1 MLLCI
6 KTLHCSSRPVLPLP
20 GRMLFTTAMNAVP
33 SLQLG
38 PKSLTCFDHWLI
50 MFAQKIFSLNKKYFA
65 IIFPPLLTSTPSW
78 RETWAWTHCSSAFLA
93 PSFHFSCA
101 LRTLPSRTEQY
112 RFNSANIFQEEQI
125 FSHLS
130 ESLRLRPGCWR
141 IRGAPRWGW
150 WTSGPAS
157 PGLGCSPQSGETW
170 VYKKLSFGVKIY

>member
-20 GRMLFTTAMNAVP
+20 GRILFTTAMKAVP

-50 MFAQKIFSLNKKYFA
+50 MFAQKIFSLNKKYFV

-112 RFNSANIFQEEQI
+112 RFNSANIFRKSRYFLTWAGVCVSVLAAGVSAALHAGAGEPLAQLLQD
-125 FSHLS
+125 SGVL
-130 ESLRLRPGCWR
+130 LNLDKRGVLVKTRLY
-141 IRGAPRWGW
+141 
-150 WTSGPAS
+150 
-157 PGLGCSPQSGETW
+157 L
-170 VYKKLSFGVKIY
+170 V

>member
-1 MLLCI
+1 MYWDPPMQQRTRA
-6 KTLHCSSRPVLPLP
+6 TLTWP
-20 GRMLFTTAMNAVP
+20 NAVHHGDEGCAVP
-33 SLQLG
+33 PAGTKVSHLFWSLINNVC
-38 PKSLTCFDHWLI
+38 PKN
-50 MFAQKIFSLNKKYFA
+50 IFKLKKYFV

-130 ESLRLRPGCWR
+130 GSLRLRPGCWR
-141 IRGAPRWGW
+141 IRGARRWGW